1 MKMKQKFGFAKFGG
15 IAILFAIINS
25 ANGCVSM
32 NPVQMTARY
41 TSSKAPIV
49 EQSILS
55 REFENIHIIGIDGK
69 KNVYDHGIIYFVL
82 TPGEHQVTVRYVRV
96 AASNALSVAM
106 GYSGTL
112 RETTLSSTRD
122 FTFTFNF
129 LPGHLYE
136 IRGFDWLQ
144 DKGLPPNNLGFAV
157 IDFTDNNF
165 EIVWITNE
173 SSKDYLQKRLKRSNT
188 YRMDKKI
195 IKAALDK
202 DKVFY

>member
-1 MKMKQKFGFAKFGG
+1 
-15 IAILFAIINS
+15 
-25 ANGCVSM
+25 
-32 NPVQMTARY
+32 
-41 TSSKAPIV
+41 
-49 EQSILS
+49 
-55 REFENIHIIGIDGK
+55 
-69 KNVYDHGIIYFVL
+69 VL
-82 TPGEHQVTVRYVRV
+82 TPGEHQITVRYVRV

-144 DKGLPPNNLGFAV
+144 DPSLPSNTLGFAV
-157 IDFTDNNF
+157 IDFTEDKF
-165 EIVWITNE
+165 EIAWITNE
-173 SSKDYLQKRLKRSNT
+173 SSMNYMQKKLKRSNT

-202 DKVFY
+202 DKVF